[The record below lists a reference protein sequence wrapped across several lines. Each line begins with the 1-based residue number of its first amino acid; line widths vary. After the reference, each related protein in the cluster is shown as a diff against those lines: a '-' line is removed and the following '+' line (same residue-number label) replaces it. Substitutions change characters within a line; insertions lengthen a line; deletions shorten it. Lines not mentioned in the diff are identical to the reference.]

1 MNNFESNIDDL
12 VYLLVIER
20 SHNVTYYRICL
31 KNRHFH
37 ISAFYQCI
45 GERHFVSHSKRKT
58 MKGNVLPKLPS
69 QVDFCLEREKCK
81 KKDLF
86 DSVWTVY
93 HFATY
98 L

>member
-1 MNNFESNIDDL
+1 MTWCTFW
-12 VYLLVIER
+12 LLNGLIT
-20 SHNVTYYRICL
+20 SPITAFAL

-37 ISAFYQCI
+37 TSAFYQCI